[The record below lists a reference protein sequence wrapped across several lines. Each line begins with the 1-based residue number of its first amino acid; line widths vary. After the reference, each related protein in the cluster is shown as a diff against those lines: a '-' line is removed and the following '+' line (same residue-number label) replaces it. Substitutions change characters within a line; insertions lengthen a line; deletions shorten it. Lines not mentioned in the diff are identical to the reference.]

1 MREPF
6 ERGRRREIP
15 PYKPDKFVFVPP
27 AELPRIIEQRW
38 WKKALPWAI
47 GGGVLVLIV
56 IMFATGLRQQNP
68 MYFLFY
74 FSMIAAALGG
84 QLGGGG
90 QGDISPDEVD
100 AERAD
105 YLRYL
110 SESSVLIREQL
121 EALRANREWSHP
133 DPEILD
139 AFVGSHRMWERGPTD
154 PDYLMIRAGLDE
166 VALDPKLSVK
176 PVESQ
181 LDREPVARTAL
192 HNLLTSG
199 QSIHHCPKAIDFP
212 NFGRIAFYGDR
223 EQFRAAM
230 RAWIG
235 QLACWHTPVD
245 VCLAVVSPELESRWD
260 WVKWLPHTERAD
272 AVDAVGAVRC
282 LAPSLAEVTGV
293 LAPLLEKRSS
303 LVKIEQGREIVEE
316 SRSSVK
322 QRHLVIVV
330 DDPGVDFAE
339 LRRIS
344 ALDAVTL
351 ICYRDGAGPG
361 RDYIPHEREL
371 VLELD
376 RADSGGAL
384 VMRRWEN
391 FDWAMFCAEPDAMAA
406 PAARHLAQRM
416 SRWDFLAGGGGQ
428 DRQSTATQT
437 LLELLGISNAA
448 ALDMD
453 ELWGKPRSPDDRLRV
468 PLGLQPD
475 GSPVWLDFKD
485 EAEGGMGPHGLM
497 VGMTGSGKSTTLCS
511 LVLSLLLTHSPDELL
526 VILGDFKGEAEM
538 DQFVNFPQVLAV
550 LSNMQEKVSLVERFA
565 DTMLGLL
572 DRRETLLREAG
583 REYQGAAFKS
593 VAAYNEARATAK
605 GRHFPPLPTLLII
618 ADEFTLM
625 INARPAI
632 VGVFDTVCRKGR
644 TLGVHVLFASQ
655 TLDIGKIKDIDKNIA
670 YKICLKVASAPI
682 SRQIIGTEDAYSAI
696 MAGEKYKGTGFFVRS
711 PGATPQQFRGF
722 LLPARYDPPKV
733 ITEEVINAKPRTRLF
748 TAGRVEPDPGTV
760 KRQITTAPSKIEG
773 PPRSLVMTVGPQL
786 RAHWGDKRDTVWSEP
801 LDEPIALGAVLKA
814 AHSNGHTD
822 GAPWWPLG
830 KVDRPRTLYH
840 GLLTY
845 NIDQGNA
852 LILGAEKSG
861 RSTAAQTFV
870 LAAAARYAPSEVGF
884 YCLAYGGPASYV
896 LRELPHV
903 GAVGGKDHPELNE
916 RILHD
921 LTAMVAGRRRM
932 YTQVGIG
939 STGEFR
945 RLRRAGDPRVHD
957 AYPTDVFLVIDGWEG
972 FIGDNLSEMTR
983 KNPLKDEV
991 DRLIKGGSGYGVHVL
1006 VTAADWIEVNSL
1018 KLTCRWE
1025 LKLEPMAQS
1034 MVKPS
1039 SDDNWQRRP
1048 QDSIPVGQPGRGIT
1062 ASGERPG
1069 DTLRFAVGRLDD
1081 VDSVEG
1087 LDDKLREAVAQIA
1100 ARHTDTMPA
1109 PMLLPSTLALDE
1121 ITQDGLSGEHYA
1133 FGKRGDTLDPA
1144 VINFAAAPLLA
1155 VYGDKGGKT
1164 NLVRVLS
1171 RAVTDRRGD
1180 GDDPMVVV
1188 FDINR
1193 RLRDETNRMRK
1204 EVDIYETSPAR
1215 MAMRILQLAH
1225 QLEKR
1230 RAPDDWESARTWS
1243 YEGPKIYLFV
1253 DDVNVIPKTVDI
1265 TDEDMI
1271 RAGVLAPGQTA
1282 QQRSL
1287 TVFAPLL
1294 PYLGQADEVGLRV
1307 ILTHGAVNAMMSAM
1321 ATNTLTGQMAAQ
1333 PALLNRI
1340 LLRSSATKENVAG
1353 HKFEELPPGRGRW
1366 LPAGGGGG
1374 LLVQIAEADTLLP
1387 TR

>member
-6 ERGRRREIP
+6 ERGRRHEIP
-15 PYKPDKFVFVPP
+15 PYKQHKFAFVPP

-38 WKKALPWAI
+38 WKKALPWVI
-47 GGGVLVLIV
+47 GGAVFMLFV
-56 IMFATGLRQQNP
+56 IMFATGIRQLNP
-68 MYFLFY
+68 MYFVF
-74 FSMIAAALGG
+74 FMTMIATALGG
-84 QLGGGG
+84 QFGGGG
-90 QGDISPDEVD
+90 QGEVSADEVD

-133 DPEILD
+133 HPQILD
-139 AFVGSHRMWERGPTD
+139 AFVGTHRMWERGPND

-166 VALDPKLSVK
+166 VALEPKLEVK
-176 PVESQ
+176 RVESQ

-212 NFGRIAFYGDR
+212 NFGRVTFYGDR

-230 RAWIG
+230 RAWVG
-235 QLACWHTPVD
+235 QLACWHTPAD
-245 VCLAVVSPELESRWD
+245 VCLAVVSPDLESRWG

-282 LAPSLAEVTGV
+282 LAPSLAEATGI

-303 LVKIEQGREIVEE
+303 LVKTEQGREIVEE
-316 SRSSVK
+316 SRSSAN
-322 QRHLVIVV
+322 QRHLVIIV
-330 DDPGVDFAE
+330 DDPDVDFGE

-351 ICYRDGAGPG
+351 ICYRAGVGPG
-361 RDYIPHEREL
+361 RDYIAPEREL
-371 VLELD
+371 VLALD
-376 RADSGGAL
+376 RVDSGGAL

-391 FDWAMFCAEPDAMAA
+391 FDWAMFCAEPDTMAA
-406 PAARHLAQRM
+406 PVARHLAQRM
-416 SRWDFLAGGGGQ
+416 SRWDFSAGGGGQ
-428 DRQSTATQT
+428 GRQSAATQT

-453 ELWGKPRSPDDRLRV
+453 ELWGKPRPHNDRLRV
-468 PLGLQPD
+468 PLGLASD

-511 LVLSLLLTHSPDELL
+511 LVFSLLLTHSPDELL

-538 DQFVNFPQVLAV
+538 DQFVHFPQVLAV
-550 LSNMQEKVSLVERFA
+550 LSNMQEKVSLVDRFA

-572 DRRETLLREAG
+572 DRRENQLREAG

-593 VAAYNEARATAK
+593 VAAYNAARATEK
-605 GRHFPPLPTLLII
+605 GRHLPPLPTLLVI

-625 INARPAI
+625 INERPAI

-655 TLDIGKIKDIDKNIA
+655 TLDVGKIKDIDKNIA
-670 YKICLKVASAPI
+670 YRICLKVASAPI
-682 SRQIIGTEDAYSAI
+682 SRQIIGTEDAFTI
-696 MAGEKYKGTGFFVRS
+696 MEGQKSKGTGFFVRS

-722 LLPARYDPPKV
+722 LLPDRYEPPTT
-733 ITEEVINAKPRTRLF
+733 ITEEVINAKPRMRVF
-748 TAGRVEPDPGTV
+748 TAGRVEPDPGTI

-786 RAHWGDKRDTVWSEP
+786 SSHWGDKRHLVWSEP
-801 LDEPIALGAVLKA
+801 LDEPIALGEVLEA
-814 AHSNGHTD
+814 AHSNGHSD

-830 KVDRPRTLYH
+830 KVDRPRALYH

-845 NIDQGNA
+845 NPDQGNA
-852 LILGAEKSG
+852 LILGGERSG
-861 RSTAAQTFV
+861 RSTAVQTFV

-884 YCLAYGGPASYV
+884 YCLAYGGPAPYV

-921 LTAMVAGRRRM
+921 LTAMVAGRRRI
-932 YTQVGIG
+932 YTQAGIG
-939 STGEFR
+939 SLDDFR
-945 RLRRAGDPRVHD
+945 RLRRAGDPRLHD

-972 FIGDNLSEMTR
+972 FIADNISELTR
-983 KNPLKDEV
+983 KNPLKDDVKALAEA
-991 DRLIKGGSGYGVHVL
+991 GGGYGVHLL
-1006 VTAADWIEVNSL
+1006 VTASDWIEVNSL
-1018 KLTCRWE
+1018 KLGCRWE
-1025 LKLEPMAQS
+1025 LKLDPMTQS
-1034 MVKPS
+1034 MVKATS
-1039 SDDNWQRRP
+1039 EDNWQRRP
-1048 QDSIPVGQPGRGIT
+1048 QESIPPGQPGRGIT
-1062 ASGERPG
+1062 ASGEKPG

-1081 VDSVEG
+1081 VNSVEG
-1087 LDDKLREAVAQIA
+1087 LDDKLREAVTKIA

-1109 PMLLPSTLALDE
+1109 PMLLPTRLALDA
-1121 ITQDGLSGEHYA
+1121 ITQDGLSGEQYA
-1133 FGKRGDTLDPA
+1133 FGQRGDTLEPA
-1144 VINFAAAPLLA
+1144 VIDFAAFPLLA

-1171 RAVTDRRGD
+1171 RAITDRRGD
-1180 GDDPMVVV
+1180 GEDPMVVV

-1193 RLRDETNRMRK
+1193 RLRDETNRMRE
-1204 EVDIYETSPAR
+1204 EVDIYESSPAR

-1243 YEGPKIYLFV
+1243 YQGPKIYLFV
-1253 DDVNVIPKTVDI
+1253 DDVNVIPKTVDV

-1271 RAGVLAPGQTA
+1271 RAGVLAPGQTT

-1307 ILTHGAVNAMMSAM
+1307 IVTHGAVNAMMSAM
-1321 ATNTLTGQMAAQ
+1321 ATNSLTGQIAAQ
-1333 PALLNRI
+1333 PALLNRL
-1340 LLRSSATKENVAG
+1340 LLRSNATKENVGG
-1353 HKFEELPPGRGRW
+1353 HKFEELPQGRGRW

-1374 LLVQIAEADTLLP
+1374 LLVQIADANALLP